1 MVSFASDNNSS
12 VHPEVMEALISCNT
26 GHAFG
31 YGEDPWTEEATQMI
45 RGAFPRAKDAL
56 MVFNGTGSNT
66 MALSLMT
73 RPYQIVFAAATAHI
87 AVDECG
93 APAKATGCV
102 MREIQTPD
110 GKLTPELLE
119 PYMIN
124 FGIEH
129 HSQPGAVYISQCT
142 ELGTSYTPDEVR
154 ALTAFAHKYGMKVHM
169 DGARI
174 SNAAVYFGLTL
185 DEVSGA
191 CGIDTLTL
199 GGTKN
204 GLMGAE
210 AVVIFD
216 ESLVPEA
223 RYFRKQ
229 ACQLASKMRYVSA
242 QMTAFLSNDLWKRN
256 AEHANA
262 MARKLYEGLLELPE
276 VAFAYKPEG
285 NQLFFVMPR
294 AWEKALEEQYHFYYW
309 DEPKGLM
316 RLVTSWDTDEAD
328 VERLLQVIRNA
339 E

>member
-12 VHPEVMEALISCNT
+12 VHPEVIEALISCNT

-31 YGEDPWTEEATQMI
+31 YGDDPWTEDATQCVLST
-45 RGAFPRAKDAL
+45 FPRAKDAL
-56 MVFNGTGSNT
+56 FVFNGTGSNT
-66 MALSLMT
+66 MALQMMT
-73 RPYQIVFAAATAHI
+73 RPYQIIFCATTGHI

-93 APAKATGCV
+93 APTKATGCIT
-102 MREIQTPD
+102 REIVTPD

-142 ELGTSYTPDEVR
+142 ELGTTYTPDQVR
-154 ALTAFAHKYGMKVHM
+154 ALTDFAHRYGMRVHM
-169 DGARI
+169 DGARL
-174 SNAAVYFGLTL
+174 SNAAVYLGLTL
-185 DEVSGA
+185 DEISGA

-216 ESLVPEA
+216 DSLVREA
-223 RYFRKQ
+223 RYHRKQ
-229 ACQLASKMRYVSA
+229 ACQLASKMRYVA
-242 QMTAFLSNDLWKRN
+242 VQMTAFLSNDLWKRN
-256 AEHANA
+256 ATHANA
-262 MARKLYEGLLELPE
+262 MANKLYEGLRELPE
-276 VAFAYKPEG
+276 VEFAQKLEG
-285 NQLFFVMPR
+285 NQLFFTMPR
-294 AWEKALEEQYHFYYW
+294 SWEKALEELYHFYYW
-309 DEPKGLM
+309 DEASGLM
-316 RLVTSWDTDEAD
+316 RLVTSWDTEEAD
-328 VERLLQVIRNA
+328 VERLLQVVRNA